1 MKKFKIEDNIFLLVF
16 GLIFGIFHFQFV
28 IRLIYFHPL
37 DGIPENFALISY
49 DAPIFFLWQALKI
62 SASSWLTNLSFSIL
76 GTLMYVGFG
85 ALIGSVVDKII
96 KDVSKLPADKQ

>member
-1 MKKFKIEDNIFLLVF
+1 MKFKIDENVFLLVF

-37 DGIPENFALISY
+37 EGIPENFALISY
-49 DAPIFFLWQALKI
+49 DAPLYFLWQSLKI
-62 SASSWLTNLSFSIL
+62 KAPMALTNMAFSVI

-85 ALIGSVVDKII
+85 ALVGSVVDKVIR
-96 KDVSKLPADKQ
+96 DVSKVKNTN